1 VATARRATLLV
12 RASAVMMESGGPERA
27 FARLGT
33 LLVPRFAHWCTVDL
47 AADGGFRR
55 VAAVHLEPAGERFL
69 VALALGGRTPPPVAE
84 VVATGQP
91 VVLWQPAGSADDSL
105 RHAWWSLLQTPALLS
120 VPLQARGSVLGTLT
134 LGSARRFGRADMTLV
149 MEVARRAALAAH
161 TDRLRQE
168 AEEAIRL
175 RDEFLTVASHELN
188 TPLAALTLAVT
199 QLTDGARGNRQQ
211 TAALARL
218 MERQARRLSL
228 LVREMLEAAHFA
240 AQDLSLSREPVD
252 LARLVQHVIAQVGP
266 DLERAGCAVELSL
279 TPAMGVW
286 DRERLELVLLSLL
299 SNACKFGR
307 GAPVSIRV
315 TCTDRDARLAVTDHG
330 AGIEPADRER
340 LFSRFS
346 RFGRATVGSGGH
358 GLGLFMVRRIVEA
371 HGGQVSVDSR
381 PGAGSTFL
389 VDLPR
394 GRHPVP

>member
-1 VATARRATLLV
+1 
-12 RASAVMMESGGPERA
+12 MMESGGPERA
-27 FARLGT
+27 FPRLGA
-33 LLVPRFAHWCTVDL
+33 LLVPRLAHWCTVDL

-55 VAAVHLEPAGERFL
+55 AAAVHLEPAGERFL
-69 VALALGGRTPPPVAE
+69 VALALGGRAPPPVAE

-91 VVLWQPAGSADDSL
+91 VVLWRPAGSAGDSA
-105 RHAWWSLLQTPALLS
+105 RHSWWSLLQTPALLS

-134 LGSARRFGRADMTLV
+134 LGAPRRFGRADVTLM
-149 MEVARRAALAAH
+149 MEVARRAALATQ
-161 TDRLRQE
+161 TDRLRRE

-175 RDEFLTVASHELN
+175 RDEFLNVASHELN

-199 QLTDGARGNRQQ
+199 QLTEGNARGNRQQ

-228 LVREMLEAAHFA
+228 LVREMLEAARLA
-240 AQDLSLSREPVD
+240 ALDLSLSREPVD
-252 LARLVQHVIAQVGP
+252 LARLVQHVMVQVGP
-266 DLERAGCAVELSL
+266 DLERAGCTVELSL

-299 SNACKFGR
+299 SNACKVGP

-315 TCTDRDARLAVTDHG
+315 TSTDREVRLAVTDHG
-330 AGIEPADRER
+330 AGIEPPDREH

-346 RFGRATVGSGGH
+346 RFGRTGGGSGGH
-358 GLGLFMVRRIVEA
+358 GVYLGLFMVRRIVEA
-371 HGGQVSVDSR
+371 HGGRLSVESR

-394 GRHPVP
+394 GRHPLP